1 MPKLKGTTW
10 AEEIEVRFAFS
21 GRIATVSK
29 KAGDRVA
36 KGNLLASLDK
46 KQLQAEL
53 DRQLADFERI
63 RAEFEIAAKK
73 LGESEIDKY
82 LKTQEQAKLNVA
94 VKDVEIAKARLDQ
107 TDLYSPVN
115 GLVKSNG
122 GLRAGLN
129 ITAASNPYVII
140 DLDSLVYRIRVSSK
154 EIEKY
159 MNRPKT
165 PIPAAPGY
173 FWVEIEI
180 ADKTNL
186 LPGMPGL
193 VEAV

>member
-1 MPKLKGTTW
+1 M
-10 AEEIEVRFAFS
+10 
-21 GRIATVSK
+21 
-29 KAGDRVA
+29 A
-36 KGNLLASLDK
+36 KGNLMASLDK

-107 TDLYSPVN
+107 ADLYSPVN
-115 GLVKSNG
+115 GIIKSAG
-122 GLRAGLN
+122 GVRPGLN
-129 ITAASNPYVII
+129 ITPASNAFVII
-140 DLDSLVYRIRVSSK
+140 DMDSLVYRIKVNEK
-154 EIEKY
+154 EVVKF
-159 MNRPKT
+159 MDRPKL
-165 PIPAAPGY
+165 PIPSSPGY
-173 FWVEIEI
+173 FWVEVEI

-186 LPGMPGL
+186 LPGM
-193 VEAV
+193 EKIIEDSF